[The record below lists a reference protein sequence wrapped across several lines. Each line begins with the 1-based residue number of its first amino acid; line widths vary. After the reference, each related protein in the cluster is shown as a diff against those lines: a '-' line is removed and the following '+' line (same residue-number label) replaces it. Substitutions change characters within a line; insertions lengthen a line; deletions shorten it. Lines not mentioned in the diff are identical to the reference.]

1 MSYSSELKEHLQT
14 LGFRRE
20 CCMLACTA
28 GFEAAHFEACCEH
41 CLGSFLRGVF
51 FRFGYLNPPE
61 KDAMLTFTFQDDYA
75 LYVQEILRQAEIE
88 AKIARRR
95 GKTMLYIKKS
105 DAVSDLVSLMGATRF
120 SLRLMEVQVDKQ
132 FRGEL
137 NRKCNA
143 ETANLARTANAA
155 AEQLTAIERLQ
166 QARRLGAL
174 PEELQAAA
182 ALRLA
187 HPEASLEELRR
198 LSDPPVSRSGLNH
211 RLQKLTRLA
220 AELPE
225 EPSYRE

>member
-28 GFEAAHFEACCEH
+28 GYEATPFEEVCEH
-41 CLGSFLRGVF
+41 CRGSFLRGVF

-61 KDAMLTFTFQDDYA
+61 KDALLTFTFSDDFA
-75 LYVQEILRQAEIE
+75 LYVQEILRQAEID
-88 AKIARRR
+88 AKLSRRR
-95 GKTMLYIKKS
+95 GKTLLYIKKS

-120 SLRLMEVQVDKQ
+120 SLRIMEVQVDKQ

-155 AEQLTAIERLQ
+155 AEQLNAIRRLEK
-166 QARRLGAL
+166 ARKLGAL

-182 ALRLA
+182 ALRLE

-211 RLQKLTRLA
+211 RLQRLTRLA
-220 AELPE
+220 DELN
-225 EPSYRE
+225 

>member
-1 MSYSSELKEHLQT
+1 
-14 LGFRRE
+14 
-20 CCMLACTA
+20 MLACTA
-28 GFEAAHFEACCEH
+28 GFEAAAFEAHCEH

-75 LYVQEILRQAEIE
+75 LYVQDVLRQAGIE
-88 AKIARRR
+88 AIDAAKITRRR
-95 GKTMLYIKKS
+95 GKTLLYIKKS

-120 SLRLMEVQVDKQ
+120 SLRLMEAQVDKQ

-155 AEQLTAIERLQ
+155 AEQLTAIKRLE
-166 QARRLGAL
+166 QARKLGAL

-198 LSDPPVSRSGLNH
+198 LTDPPVSRSGLNH

-220 AELPE
+220 SELTE
-225 EPSYRE
+225 Q

>member
-20 CCMLACTA
+20 CCMMACTA
-28 GFEAAHFEACCEH
+28 GFEAAQFEAHCEH

-61 KDAMLTFTFQDDYA
+61 KDAMLTFTFGDDYA
-75 LYVQEILRQAEIE
+75 LYVQDVLRQAEIE

-95 GKTMLYIKKS
+95 GKTLLYIKKS

-155 AEQLTAIERLQ
+155 AEQLTAIERLK
-166 QARRLGAL
+166 QARKLGAL

-220 AELPE
+220 SELTDP
-225 EPSYRE
+225 

>member
-1 MSYSSELKEHLQT
+1 MSYSSELKEHLKT

-28 GFEAAHFEACCEH
+28 GFEAAAFEAGCEH

-61 KDAMLTFTFQDDYA
+61 KDAMLTFTFNDDYA
-75 LYVQEILRQAEIE
+75 LYVQEVLRQAEIE
-88 AKIARRR
+88 AKVSRRR
-95 GKTMLYIKKS
+95 GKTLLYIKKS

-155 AEQLTAIERLQ
+155 AEQLTAIERLKR
-166 QARRLGAL
+166 ARKLGAL

-220 AELPE
+220 SELTE
-225 EPSYRE
+225 Q